1 MAGDSRPSRESQAM
15 RIAIVNSHY
24 YPDEHGGAE
33 RSLRFL
39 AEAAVARGHSCTVFT
54 TGEARESTE
63 INGVGVERFS
73 LRRRPESSAAARA
86 KLIWHLRDTYSSAG
100 AVQMS
105 NAIRAFNPDVAH
117 TNNLSGIS
125 VALWGCLKRS
135 GIPIAHTLRDY
146 YLMCPNTAQFRAGH
160 SCANRCAPCRF
171 MGAPRLAATRHVRTV
186 IGNSR
191 FVLESHLRA
200 GAFADASQEVIYNG
214 YEPPVSVQA
223 RCEVPESRPLTVG
236 FIGRLAPTKGVEML
250 IDAFA
255 GVASSLGRQLRLRIA
270 GAGEAEYVGHLRE
283 RAQGLN
289 AQFPG
294 KVAPAAFYDSVDVTV
309 VPSLWHEPLARV
321 IFESFA
327 HGVPVIASSRG
338 GSPELVV
345 PGRTGWLFDPD
356 EPKGL
361 ELALANATR
370 ELADQSATALSER
383 CLAEAQRFMPG
394 RVVDAHLAA
403 FERLL
408 G

>member
-1 MAGDSRPSRESQAM
+1 
-15 RIAIVNSHY
+15 
-24 YPDEHGGAE
+24 
-33 RSLRFL
+33 
-39 AEAAVARGHSCTVFT
+39 VFT
-54 TGEARESTE
+54 TGEVRESTE

-105 NAIRAFNPDVAH
+105 NAIRAFAPDIAH

-125 VALWGCLKRS
+125 VALWGCLQRS

-146 YLMCPNTAQFRAGH
+146 YLMCPNTAQFRDGQ
-160 SCANRCAPCRF
+160 SCANRCTPCRF
-171 MGAPRLAATRHVRTV
+171 MGAPRLAATRHVKTV

-191 FVLESHLRA
+191 FVLDTHLSL
-200 GAFADASQEVIYNG
+200 GAFATANREVIYNG
-214 YEPPVSVQA
+214 YEAPASARVRSAVS
-223 RCEVPESRPLTVG
+223 EGRPLTVG

-255 GVASSLGRQLRLRIA
+255 NVASAVARPLQLRIA
-270 GAGEAEYVGHLRE
+270 GTGEAEYVGHLRE
-283 RAQGLN
+283 RACGGRGDE
-289 AQFPG
+289 ASARRGIASHVEFPG
-294 KVAPAAFYDSVDVTV
+294 KVSPAAFYESVDVTV

-356 EPKGL
+356 EPKAL
-361 ELALANATR
+361 ERALAEAVHELANAAGAS
-370 ELADQSATALSER
+370 LSAS
-383 CLAEAQRFMPG
+383 CLAEAQRFLPG
-394 RVVDAHLAA
+394 RVVDSHLTA

>member
-1 MAGDSRPSRESQAM
+1 M

-39 AEAAVARGHSCTVFT
+39 AEAAVARGHQCTVFT
-54 TGEARESTE
+54 TGEVRETTE
-63 INGVGVERFS
+63 VNGVGVERFS
-73 LRRRPESSAAARA
+73 LRRRPETSAAARA

-105 NAIRAFNPDVAH
+105 NTIRAFKPDVAH

-146 YLMCPNTAQFRAGH
+146 YLMCPNTAQFRDGH

-171 MGAPRLAATRHVRTV
+171 MGVPRLAATRHVKTV

-191 FVLESHLRA
+191 FVLESHLRL
-200 GAFADASQEVIYNG
+200 GAFTEANHEVIYNG
-214 YEPPVSVQA
+214 YDAPEDILA
-223 RCEVPESRPLTVG
+223 REAVPENRPLTVG

-255 GVASSLGRQLRLRIA
+255 RVAAAVNRPLRLRIA
-270 GAGEAEYVGHLRE
+270 GSGDADYVGHLRD
-283 RAQGLN
+283 RACGLN
-289 AQFPG
+289 AEFLG
-294 KVAPAAFYDSVDVTV
+294 KTSPEAFYESVDVTV

-327 HGVPVIASSRG
+327 HGVPVIASARG
-338 GSPELVV
+338 GSPELVM

-356 EPKGL
+356 EPNAL
-361 ELALANATR
+361 EQAIAGATQ
-370 ELADQSATALSER
+370 EMGHVAGVSMSAT
-383 CLAEAQRFMPG
+383 CLAEAQRFRPG
-394 RVVDAHLAA
+394 RVVESHLNA